1 MCHASPVFI
10 VIDALDENGDSSR
23 SGLGAGSDSLPFH
36 SFLGR
41 HLQGFPPN
49 FRILITSRA
58 KPDIVKALPPSSSVR
73 HMEMHDEELDS
84 ERWTRTFS
92 LCVYTIR
99 WRRQLDAP
107 YMTVFERFDTDDYDV
122 PSSFKLRWKH
132 YFSISLEEGALQIR
146 SNDHVS

>member
-1 MCHASPVFI
+1 
-10 VIDALDENGDSSR
+10 
-23 SGLGAGSDSLPFH
+23 LGAGSDSLPFH

-58 KPDIVKALPPSSSVR
+58 KPDIVKALPTSSSVR

-92 LCVYTIR
+92 LCVYKLMSTKRVSIR
-99 WRRQLDAP
+99 FRRQLDAP
-107 YMTVFERFDTDDYDV
+107 YMTVFERFDTDGYDV

-132 YFSISLEEGALQIR
+132 CFSISSEEGALQIR
-146 SNDHVS
+146 SNDHVSLCFSLD